1 MAGGGVIENL
11 RKQARRAGGPA
22 RARPVCCGGLPR
34 SAAACSCARSAAI
47 TNGAAVSQSV
57 RPSPSP
63 PGVGGKVRRV
73 AGHDPDRRRRR
84 RRRPTR
90 RLQAQHAR
98 QTRPPRGGHRRRLP
112 SESGAWQR
120 VGGAVGCICR
130 QAAAGT
136 PALRARIAP
145 LRRCLRRR
153 RSTRR
158 RGSHR
163 LSAAEDPWAPPMGRQ
178 PPTGRTVGRMRIRP
192 GPAAPAR
199 SCQAGL

>member
-1 MAGGGVIENL
+1 MIENL

-120 VGGAVGCICR
+120 VGRAVGCICR

-145 LRRCLRRR
+145 LRRPCAAASGGAARPVAEAH
-153 RSTRR
+153 TA
-158 RGSHR
+158 
-163 LSAAEDPWAPPMGRQ
+163 SALPRTHGRAGGGNLPPA
-178 PPTGRTVGRMRIRP
+178 
-192 GPAAPAR
+192 GP
-199 SCQAGL
+199 